1 MVKTRTYF
9 GLFLLILLLS
19 CQREQLHQAGAG
31 VGFAVSERIPDFET
45 KSPAA
50 WSTQAG
56 EYSLLATQEW
66 IPVRPADTKVVK
78 LYGSADS
85 TPLQGDPIAVWA
97 YNMAAANAT
106 PSQWLLDGGSASG
119 AVQASYNST
128 SNEWETSSV
137 SFNTSKRA
145 SSYFTRW
152 FAVAPW
158 AAVGSGATPT
168 GLADGQAPG
177 LSYRVP
183 ASAAS
188 QHDLMVASTTARGIN
203 DNSVVP
209 LAFHHVLTAIR
220 IKTDKDINVT
230 QAVISG
236 VYDQATLDLLEGTWG
251 DLAISSSSA
260 SFTASFSAAS
270 AWDKTDAQYNYTK
283 DAGIL
288 MMLPQWLPEGAAIK
302 LTVDGTEVT
311 ADLSGHQWLMG
322 KLVTY
327 RIKGGGAPREYYIEA
342 EVTGELPAAGTAT
355 KVATVNS
362 YSTPEGGGTQTPA
375 SWVVKGVYSTEALA
389 QAGGTPDLSGW
400 SAAVDGNDLKV
411 SSSSATAVNKTVN
424 QLLQEAPAWGTAQ
437 KPWNLSNRIN
447 GGEAILESANA
458 YIINAPGYYRIPLV
472 IGNGIKGGVA
482 NSSAYPS
489 NFVDYQGNSISN
501 PYLHKTSSSAGV
513 PNGAAVVWTENS
525 NMVQSLSV
533 SKDAKEDLY
542 WLTFQIQNAQQ
553 GCTVVSVTSSGT
565 VMWSWLL
572 WVTDYE
578 PGMGDVGGA
587 NASFMSRNLGW
598 TVDGTLTG
606 AKPAAVAFV
615 RIEAEN
621 DASAYAV
628 VRVRRAAG
636 VPSGVPYTGHGPY
649 FQWGR
654 KDAFP
659 PPGTTPTPG
668 YDNTAGKTPADFI
681 KNPLIHYGETA
692 FPYRQTGY
700 QNATWWSA
708 LAPGTGQDTKTVKT
722 IYDPCPAGYTVPRL
736 NAFNGYNSTSWV
748 SEGGG
753 YDFTF
758 SGGTL
763 FLPLTGRRKPN
774 ADYADETKGH
784 YWVAVPHGNGTSRR
798 LIFENGSIVLPSNG
812 DNSSAFHT
820 KAAEH
825 AIRPARE
832 E

>member
-45 KSPAA
+45 KAPAA

-119 AVQASYNST
+119 AVQASYDSSSEEWVASTVSYNS
-128 SNEWETSSV
+128 
-137 SFNTSKRA
+137 SKRA
-145 SSYFTRW
+145 SSYYTRW

-158 AAVGSGATPT
+158 DAVGSGATPT
-168 GLADGQAPG
+168 GLANGQTPG
-177 LSYRVP
+177 LSYQVP

-188 QHDLMVASTTARGIN
+188 QHDLMVASTSARGNN
-203 DNSVVP
+203 DNSAVP
-209 LAFHHVLTAIR
+209 LAFHHVLSAIR
-220 IKTDKDINVT
+220 IKAEKDINVT
-230 QAVISG
+230 QAIISG

-260 SFTASFSAAS
+260 SFTASLSNAS
-270 AWDKTDAQYNYTK
+270 AWDRTDTQYDYTK

-288 MMLPQWLPEGAAIK
+288 MMLPQWLPEGATIK
-302 LTVDGTEVT
+302 LVVDGTEVT

-327 RIKGGGAPREYYIEA
+327 RIKGSGAPRDYYIEA
-342 EVTGELPAAGTAT
+342 EVTGELPASGAAT
-355 KVATVNS
+355 KVATVSS
-362 YSTPEGGGTQTPA
+362 YSTPEGGGNQTPA
-375 SWVVKGVYSTEALA
+375 SWVVKGFYSTDALA

-400 SAAVDGNDLKV
+400 NATVEGSDLKV

-424 QLLQEAPAWGTAQ
+424 QLLQEAPAWGSADQ
-437 KPWNLSNRIN
+437 PWNLSNRIN
-447 GGEAILESANA
+447 GGADIHESANT

-472 IGNGIKGGVA
+472 AGNGIIGGSA

-489 NFVDYQGNSISN
+489 NFVDYKGNSISS
-501 PYLHKTSSSAGV
+501 PYLHKTSASAGV

-533 SKDAKEDLY
+533 SKDAEEDLY
-542 WLTFQIQNAQQ
+542 WLGFQIQNAQQ
-553 GCTVVSVTSSGT
+553 GCTVVSVTNSGT

-578 PGMGDVGGA
+578 PGMGAVGGA

-659 PPGTTPTPG
+659 PSGTTPTPG

-748 SEGGG
+748 SEATEKGA
-753 YDFTF
+753 
-758 SGGTL
+758 S
-763 FLPLTGRRKPN
+763 FLCP
-774 ADYADETKGH
+774 
-784 YWVAVPHGNGTSRR
+784 
-798 LIFENGSIVLPSNG
+798 
-812 DNSSAFHT
+812 
-820 KAAEH
+820 
-825 AIRPARE
+825 
-832 E
+832 

>member
-1 MVKTRTYF
+1 M
-9 GLFLLILLLS
+9 
-19 CQREQLHQAGAG
+19 
-31 VGFAVSERIPDFET
+31 
-45 KSPAA
+45 
-50 WSTQAG
+50 
-56 EYSLLATQEW
+56 
-66 IPVRPADTKVVK
+66 
-78 LYGSADS
+78 
-85 TPLQGDPIAVWA
+85 
-97 YNMAAANAT
+97 
-106 PSQWLLDGGSASG
+106 
-119 AVQASYNST
+119 
-128 SNEWETSSV
+128 
-137 SFNTSKRA
+137 
-145 SSYFTRW
+145 
-152 FAVAPW
+152 
-158 AAVGSGATPT
+158 
-168 GLADGQAPG
+168 
-177 LSYRVP
+177 
-183 ASAAS
+183 
-188 QHDLMVASTTARGIN
+188 
-203 DNSVVP
+203 
-209 LAFHHVLTAIR
+209 
-220 IKTDKDINVT
+220 
-230 QAVISG
+230 
-236 VYDQATLDLLEGTWG
+236 
-251 DLAISSSSA
+251 
-260 SFTASFSAAS
+260 
-270 AWDKTDAQYNYTK
+270 
-283 DAGIL
+283 
-288 MMLPQWLPEGAAIK
+288 
-302 LTVDGTEVT
+302 
-311 ADLSGHQWLMG
+311 
-322 KLVTY
+322 
-327 RIKGGGAPREYYIEA
+327 
-342 EVTGELPAAGTAT
+342 
-355 KVATVNS
+355 
-362 YSTPEGGGTQTPA
+362 
-375 SWVVKGVYSTEALA
+375 
-389 QAGGTPDLSGW
+389 
-400 SAAVDGNDLKV
+400 
-411 SSSSATAVNKTVN
+411 
-424 QLLQEAPAWGTAQ
+424 
-437 KPWNLSNRIN
+437 
-447 GGEAILESANA
+447 
-458 YIINAPGYYRIPLV
+458 
-472 IGNGIKGGVA
+472 
-482 NSSAYPS
+482 
-489 NFVDYQGNSISN
+489 
-501 PYLHKTSSSAGV
+501 
-513 PNGAAVVWTENS
+513 
-525 NMVQSLSV
+525 QSLSV
-533 SKDAKEDLY
+533 SKDAEEDLY
-542 WLTFQIQNAQQ
+542 WLGFQIQNAQQ
-553 GCTVVSVTSSGT
+553 GCTVVSVTNSGT

-659 PPGTTPTPG
+659 PSGTTPTPG

-812 DNSSAFHT
+812 DNSSAYHT